1 MSSLSF
7 ETDTRILLSGKKD
20 HWEIFRGDHPLLVHT
35 TSSGG
40 KDRESQP
47 YRMTGQL
54 EQAYLA
60 WEASLEEY
68 LWVTRPDTLYTR
80 RGCSLQ
86 TKQAAEQVL
95 EELNLRAFTGPY
107 TVEVFQ
113 GESPDPTILTVYLDT
128 PPVLATD
135 AARLIPYLDLASS
148 ALFALDDTLFYVD
161 WTFGA
166 QGSLHGTGSY
176 MTYPDDLSGQDTP
189 PQTQEA
195 FRETYRQMKQA
206 GSVAQITLFGRYR
219 DTEQVLYCAPGYD
232 GPFPLE
238 AGRSHGIFSE
248 LWSDVF
254 ALTSFSDS
262 QGVHYDTP
270 YYRWQPQA
278 ANDQLTRYGVDP
290 AQHQGEARWCIV
302 ENVFTQDTGY
312 RLYEWDGN
320 VFLGYTTPGQPAGPL
335 SFLVQ
340 LESTPH

>member
-1 MSSLSF
+1 
-7 ETDTRILLSGKKD
+7 
-20 HWEIFRGDHPLLVHT
+20 
-35 TSSGG
+35 
-40 KDRESQP
+40 
-47 YRMTGQL
+47 MTGQL

-128 PPVLATD
+128 SPVLATD

-148 ALFALDDTLFYVD
+148 ALFALDDTLFYID

-176 MTYPDDLSGQDTP
+176 MTYPDGLSGQDTP

-206 GSVAQITLFGRYR
+206 GSAAQITLFGRYR

-238 AGRSHGIFSE
+238 AGSSHGIFSE